1 MRDAACLAT
10 HAPFW
15 RFERLS
21 RPGGAWLRLGHGP
34 APAGPARGSVLL
46 LPGRCEAIEKY
57 EELAQALAARG
68 YRTVAL
74 DWRGQG
80 GSARMAAN
88 RLCGHVDRFET
99 FLDDLEA
106 ALPALLADMPQ
117 PVIALGHS
125 MGGHLLLRFAADRTA
140 ERAAQGGPGRVPP
153 FAGLIAC
160 APMLGVRLPMP
171 EGLALRI
178 ATAMVGRGLGERYA
192 WGQRDWGPHDTV
204 FAGNRLTGDP
214 VRFQTQVRL
223 FTEHP
228 DLALGGA
235 SWGWLA
241 AALASIRH
249 LLAPSLLETMDLPV
263 LLLSGVNDGIV
274 RLDRHAAAARRL
286 PHCTHRR
293 YAGARHELLMETDAI
308 RDRVLADIMEFLD
321 RLAPVQAEH
330 KNGTEQT

>member
-10 HAPFW
+10 HTPFW

-21 RPGGAWLRLGHGP
+21 RPGGAWIRLGHGP
-34 APAGPARGSVLL
+34 LPATPARGTLLL

-57 EELAQALAARG
+57 EELARALAALG
-68 YRTVAL
+68 FRTLAL

-80 GSARMAAN
+80 GSSRMAAN

-99 FLDDLEA
+99 FLEDLEA
-106 ALPALLADMPQ
+106 ALPALLADTPR

-125 MGGHLLLRFAADRTA
+125 MGGHLLLRFAA
-140 ERAAQGGPGRVPP
+140 ERAATGQVPP

-178 ATAMVGRGLGERYA
+178 ATAMVRRGLGQRYA
-192 WGQRDWGPHDTV
+192 WGQRDWGPHDAV

-223 FTEHP
+223 FTEQP

-235 SWGWLA
+235 SWNWLA
-241 AALASIRH
+241 AALTSIRH

-263 LLLSGVNDGIV
+263 LLLSGVNDRIV
-274 RLDRHAAAARRL
+274 RLDRHVAAARRL
-286 PHCTHRR
+286 PRCTHRR

-308 RDRVLADIMEFLD
+308 RDQVLADIMDFLD